1 MKIAIGC
8 DHAAYNEKN
17 NLVRFIESELGFK
30 VIDVGTSSEDSV
42 DYAEYGHM
50 VGKLVSSKEVDKGI
64 VICGSGIGISIAA
77 NKIKGVRAALCTS
90 IEHAEM
96 SRKHN
101 DANILALGSRMTS
114 EKDIFS
120 IIDVWLSTEFEGGR
134 HLDRINMIEYE

>member
-1 MKIAIGC
+1 MIKLAIGC
-8 DHAAYNEKN
+8 DHAAYEEKQKI
-17 NLVRFIESELGFK
+17 IEFLRK
-30 VIDVGTSSEDSV
+30 KDYQVIDLGTDSIKSV
-42 DYAEYGHM
+42 DYPKFAHSVAKM
-50 VGKLVSSKEVDKGI
+50 VASNAADKGI
-64 VICGSGIGISIAA
+64 LLCGSGIGISIAA
-77 NKIKGVRAALCTS
+77 NKIRGIRAALCTS
-90 IEHAEM
+90 VEHAEM

>member
-8 DHAAYNEKN
+8 DHAAYNEKK

-30 VIDVGTSSEDSV
+30 VIDVGTNSEDSV

-50 VGKLVSSKEVDKGI
+50 VGKLVSNKEVDKGI

-77 NKIKGVRAALCTS
+77 NKIKGIRAALCTT

-101 DANILALGSRMTS
+101 DANVLAVGARFTS
-114 EKDIFS
+114 FQDIKLITKMWFS
-120 IIDVWLSTEFEGGR
+120 TDFEGGR
-134 HLDRINMIEYE
+134 HLRRVNKIEEY